1 VNKREGRLDEKAGK
15 GAAAWKLVSF
25 SFSLA
30 GIFAVCRCASTVT
43 GPSQSAH
50 QGDSKQQDPTRLPLL
65 WLTHPHPEMVR
76 AAARPLPV
84 RRGGK
89 GRFPALSSLT
99 IALCGVVRFKNG
111 QGNTLD
117 GGNYKAH
124 ENGSLEMNMARKED
138 QGIYTCVA
146 TNILGKAEAQV
157 RLEVKGRATKGSRS
171 KQSPGSFETCSR
183 NNN

>member
-1 VNKREGRLDEKAGK
+1 MKKDWKGSGSPEAGF
-15 GAAAWKLVSF
+15 F
-25 SFSLA
+25 SFSTTV
-30 GIFAVCRCASTVT
+30 IFAVCRRTSTDP
-43 GPSQSAH
+43 GPPQSAH
-50 QGDSKQQDPTRLPLL
+50 QGHSEQQDPARLPLL
-65 WLTHPHPEMVR
+65 WLTDPHPEMVR
-76 AAARPLPV
+76 AAAHPLPV

-99 IALCGVVRFKNG
+99 TALSGVVRFKNG

-157 RLEVKGRATKGSRS
+157 RLEVKGRGAKGSRS
-171 KQSPGSFETCSR
+171 KRSLGSFETCSR
-183 NNN
+183 NNDLC

>member
-1 VNKREGRLDEKAGK
+1 M
-15 GAAAWKLVSF
+15 
-25 SFSLA
+25 
-30 GIFAVCRCASTVT
+30 IFAICRRASTDT
-43 GPSQSAH
+43 GPPQSAH

-65 WLTHPHPEMVR
+65 WLANPHLEMVR

-84 RRGGK
+84 RRGGE

-157 RLEVKGRATKGSRS
+157 RLEVKGRGTKGSRS
-171 KQSPGSFETCSR
+171 KRSLGSSETCRR
-183 NNN
+183 NNNLG